1 MEGPYSVP
9 PVARAALAATYVSS
23 GNLTLS
29 DYISRSQARI
39 TVSLPSTAFPLPTVA
54 FCLPFGMLTTLLVCL
69 STPVIARQQGDEVCA
84 LAGAL

>member
-1 MEGPYSVP
+1 MP

-39 TVSLPSTAFPLPTVA
+39 LVSSFLQVVK
-54 FCLPFGMLTTLLVCL
+54 LLSECQKK
-69 STPVIARQQGDEVCA
+69 T
-84 LAGAL
+84 